1 VLPPLPPGP
10 RAARPPAR
18 PPARARAPQTG
29 ISLKTQEL
37 YLLVFLTRYLDL
49 FFRFYSVYNTSMK
62 LFYILAS
69 GAIVYALRVHRGPWR
84 VTYEQNTL
92 PEDKMAHWLLCV
104 APCAVLAL
112 MLNEGK
118 WADLLSGAGV
128 LHYLFEACWAF
139 SEYLEAVAVL
149 PQLVLVTNAKSAENI
164 TAWYLLSLGAYR
176 ALYLANWVYRYR
188 TEKGYWAL
196 ISWVSG
202 TVQTL
207 LYADFVYLFVTKR
220 NAQGH
225 MILPS

>member
-1 VLPPLPPGP
+1 MSRVCGVDDAPCVRVP
-10 RAARPPAR
+10 RVAS
-18 PPARARAPQTG
+18 RAG

-84 VTYEQNTL
+84 VTYEQNSL
-92 PEDKMAHWLLCV
+92 PEDKMQHWLLCV

-112 MLNEGK
+112 LLNEGR

-149 PQLVLVTNAKSAENI
+149 PQLVLVTNSKSAENI

-188 TEKGYWAL
+188 TEKGCVAAHL
-196 ISWVSG
+196 VGAAPCCPRTDEQPQSARPV
-202 TVQTL
+202 
-207 LYADFVYLFVTKR
+207 F
-220 NAQGH
+220 
-225 MILPS
+225 